1 MNERDHVINAV
12 LLGVGVGVI
21 LDPSMTFGTL
31 VSVVVVT
38 GPVVLGALLPDLDTS
53 FGTHRKTLHNF
64 LTLGV
69 VAAFPLFLDNL
80 HWVWLGVYTHYTLDL
95 LGNVRGLA
103 FLYPHPKEY
112 DVPFGVTVSSRWATP
127 VTLVVTAFDLAV
139 AALVVHFPRFLPVV
153 TADRIDRLAR
163 GVRLDLADI
172 VPGVLVDILALVL

>member
-1 MNERDHVINAV
+1 MNERDHALNA
-12 LLGVGVGVI
+12 LFLGVGVGII
-21 LDPSMTFGTL
+21 LDPSMTYGTL
-31 VSVVVVT
+31 TSVVSVTV
-38 GPVVLGALLPDLDTS
+38 PVVLGALLPDLDTS

-112 DVPFGVTVSSRWATP
+112 DVPVGVTVSSKWATP
-127 VTLVVTAFDLAV
+127 VTLLVTVFDLSVAV
-139 AALVVHFPRFLPVV
+139 AVVHFPRYLPFV
-153 TADRIDRLAR
+153 TADRVDRLAR
-163 GVRLDLADI
+163 GIHLDLPSLLA
-172 VPGVLVDILALVL
+172 VVL